1 MTVRELFE
9 EVLQVPQHRGD
20 GVPGQSLLQV
30 WTPQGVQN
38 YPTEGTNP
46 PSLHTNTHTNKYDTP
61 PPPHTHSTDKYDTI
75 QQNYPTEGITSTPLS
90 LPHTHKHTDKYDTI
104 QQDYPTQSTKPP
116 CKHTQI
122 SLFLILYIMTILLK
136 VLPPPPS
143 PHSHK

>member
-1 MTVRELFE
+1 MKKFFKYHNT
-9 EVLQVPQHRGD
+9 EVMVYLARAYFKCGRLKECKTILLKVP
-20 GVPGQSLLQV
+20 
-30 WTPQGVQN
+30 
-38 YPTEGTNP
+38 
-46 PSLHTNTHTNKYDTP
+46 TP
-61 PPPHTHSTDKYDTI
+61 PPYTQTHTQISMIPPPPTHTHSTDKYDTI
-75 QQNYPTEGITSTPLS
+75 QQNYPTEDITSTPLS

-122 SLFLILYIMTILLK
+122 SLYLILYIMTILLK

>member
-46 PSLHTNTHTNKYDTP
+46 HSLHTNTHTNKYDTP
-61 PPPHTHSTDKYDTI
+61 PPHTHS
-75 QQNYPTEGITSTPLS
+75 
-90 LPHTHKHTDKYDTI
+90 TDKYDTI

-122 SLFLILYIMTILLK
+122 SLYLILYIMTILLK